1 MPGKKIRNT
10 KILSFITV
18 ILVFIMGLISIYSLN
33 RLEKSIVDSLHTKD
47 ILQTSDELFNSIIE
61 TESSLRAFL
70 LSRNESYRNKY
81 LFHKERIPRLLDSLK
96 RMTTD
101 NPMQQKNLKDLSITI
116 KERIIMFDDAYD
128 YSNQFGN
135 ISGYMANNR
144 IQQAVNI
151 SDRIKAQIAVVNNG
165 EQEILKDR
173 TEGLFRYLNLLPGF
187 FIFIALI
194 SFGTAGLAFYSIY
207 QYNTAQKISDRQIAA
222 YQNQLKEQIQRLNV
236 SNDELAQFAYV
247 ASHDLQE
254 PLRKIT
260 AFSELLIEQYKPQLQ
275 GEGELYLQR
284 ISGSAGRMR
293 NLITDLLNYSRV
305 SRANAI
311 EDIDLNLAYH
321 QVKDDLEILINEK
334 KAQLTA
340 DTLPTVKGD
349 LSEFRQ
355 LFQNLLTNALKFS
368 RADRPPLINIRAE
381 PANSDDLRKLPDR
394 RPELQYLA
402 IRFEDNGI
410 GFEPEYAEKIFVIF
424 QRLHGRDSYEGTGI
438 GLAICKKIAEKY
450 GGTIYAQ
457 SHSGQGAVFH
467 VILPKA

>member
-18 ILVFIMGLISIYSLN
+18 ILVFVMGLISIYSLN

-47 ILQTSDELFNSIIE
+47 ILQTSDELYNSIIE
-61 TESSLRAFL
+61 TESSLRGFL
-70 LSRNESYRNKY
+70 LSRSESYRERY
-81 LFHKERIPRLLDSLK
+81 LFHKDRIPRLLDSLK
-96 RMTTD
+96 SMTTD
-101 NPMQQKNLKDLSITI
+101 NPMQQKNLKDLSLTI
-116 KERIIMFDDAYD
+116 KERVIMFDDAFA

-135 ISGYMANNR
+135 MSGYMANNR
-144 IQQAVNI
+144 IQQAVDV
-151 SDRIKAQIAVVNNG
+151 SDKIKAQIAVVNNG
-165 EQEILKDR
+165 EQVILKDR
-173 TEGLFRYLNLLPGF
+173 TTGLFRYLNLLPGF
-187 FIFIALI
+187 FIFLALI

-260 AFSELLIEQYKPQLQ
+260 AFSDLLLEQYKSQLQ
-275 GEGELYLQR
+275 GDGELYLQR

-311 EDIDLNLAYH
+311 EEIDLNLVYS
-321 QVKDDLEILINEK
+321 QVKDDLEILIKEK
-334 KAQLTA
+334 KAVLKA
-340 DTLPTVKGD
+340 GNLPVVKGD

-368 RADRPPLINIRAE
+368 KSNEPPSIQIQAE
-381 PANSDDLRKLPDR
+381 PATDEDTWRLPEK
-394 RPELQYLA
+394 RPGLHYLA
-402 IRFEDNGI
+402 IRFIDNGI
-410 GFEPEYAEKIFVIF
+410 GFEPEYADKIFVIF

-450 GGTIYAQ
+450 GGTIYAT
-457 SHSGQGAVFH
+457 STPGQGASFT
-467 VILPKA
+467 VILPEA

>member
-18 ILVFIMGLISIYSLN
+18 ILVFVMGLISIYSLN

-47 ILQTSDELFNSIIE
+47 ILQTSDELYNSIIE
-61 TESSLRAFL
+61 TESSLRGFL
-70 LSRNESYRNKY
+70 LSRSESYRERY
-81 LFHKERIPRLLDSLK
+81 LFHKDRIPRLLDSLK
-96 RMTTD
+96 SMTTD
-101 NPMQQKNLKDLSITI
+101 NPMQQKNLKDLSLTI
-116 KERIIMFDDAYD
+116 KERVIMFEDAFA

-135 ISGYMANNR
+135 MSGYMANNR
-144 IQQAVNI
+144 IQQAVDV
-151 SDRIKAQIAVVNNG
+151 SDKIKAQIAVVNNG
-165 EQEILKDR
+165 EQVILKDR
-173 TEGLFRYLNLLPGF
+173 TTGLFRYLNLLPGF
-187 FIFIALI
+187 FIFLALI

-260 AFSELLIEQYKPQLQ
+260 AFSDLLLEQYKSQLQ
-275 GEGELYLQR
+275 GDGELYLQR

-311 EDIDLNLAYH
+311 EEIDLNLVYS
-321 QVKDDLEILINEK
+321 QVKDDLEILIKEK
-334 KAQLTA
+334 KAVMKA
-340 DTLPTVKGD
+340 GDLPVVKGD

-368 RADRPPLINIRAE
+368 KNDEPPSIQILAE
-381 PANSDDLRKLPDR
+381 PATDEDTWRLPEK
-394 RPELQYLA
+394 RPGLHYLV
-402 IRFEDNGI
+402 IRFIDNGI
-410 GFEPEYAEKIFVIF
+410 GFEPEYADKIFVIF

-450 GGTIYAQ
+450 GGTIYAT
-457 SHSGQGAVFH
+457 STPGQGATFT
-467 VILPKA
+467 VILPEA

>member
-18 ILVFIMGLISIYSLN
+18 ILVFVMGLISIYSLN

-47 ILQTSDELFNSIIE
+47 ILQTSDELYNSIIE
-61 TESSLRAFL
+61 TESSLRGFL
-70 LSRNESYRNKY
+70 LSRSESYRERY
-81 LFHKERIPRLLDSLK
+81 LFHKDRIPRLLDSLK
-96 RMTTD
+96 NMTTD
-101 NPMQQKNLKDLSITI
+101 NPMQQKNLKDLSLTI
-116 KERIIMFDDAYD
+116 KERVIMFEDAFA

-135 ISGYMANNR
+135 MSGYMANNR
-144 IQQAVNI
+144 IQQAVDV
-151 SDRIKAQIAVVNNG
+151 SDKIKAQIAVVNNG
-165 EQEILKDR
+165 EQVILKDR
-173 TEGLFRYLNLLPGF
+173 TTGLFRYLNLLPGF
-187 FIFIALI
+187 FIFLALI

-260 AFSELLIEQYKPQLQ
+260 AFSDLLLEQYKSQLQ
-275 GEGELYLQR
+275 GDGELYLQR

-311 EDIDLNLAYH
+311 EEIDLNLVYS
-321 QVKDDLEILINEK
+321 QVKDDLEILIKEK
-334 KAQLTA
+334 KAVMKA
-340 DTLPTVKGD
+340 GDLPVVKGD

-368 RADRPPLINIRAE
+368 KNDEPPSIQIQAE
-381 PANSDDLRKLPDR
+381 PATDEDTWRLPEK
-394 RPELQYLA
+394 RPGLHYLV
-402 IRFEDNGI
+402 IRFIDNGI
-410 GFEPEYAEKIFVIF
+410 GFEPEYADKIFVIF

-450 GGTIYAQ
+450 GGTIYAT
-457 SHSGQGAVFH
+457 STPGQGATFT
-467 VILPKA
+467 VILPEA

>member
-18 ILVFIMGLISIYSLN
+18 ILVFVMGLISIYSLN

-47 ILQTSDELFNSIIE
+47 ILQTSDELYNSIIE
-61 TESSLRAFL
+61 TESSLRGFL
-70 LSRNESYRNKY
+70 LSRSESYRERY
-81 LFHKERIPRLLDSLK
+81 LFHKDRIPRLLDSLK
-96 RMTTD
+96 SMTTD
-101 NPMQQKNLKDLSITI
+101 NPMQQKNLKDLSLTI
-116 KERIIMFDDAYD
+116 KERVIMFEDAFA

-135 ISGYMANNR
+135 MSGYMANNR
-144 IQQAVNI
+144 IQQAVDV
-151 SDRIKAQIAVVNNG
+151 SDKIKAQIAVVNNG
-165 EQEILKDR
+165 EQVILKDR
-173 TEGLFRYLNLLPGF
+173 TTGLFRYLNLLPGF
-187 FIFIALI
+187 FIFLALI

-260 AFSELLIEQYKPQLQ
+260 AFSDLLLEQYKSQLQ
-275 GEGELYLQR
+275 GDGELYLQR

-311 EDIDLNLAYH
+311 EEIDLNLVYS
-321 QVKDDLEILINEK
+321 QVKDDLEILIKEK
-334 KAQLTA
+334 KAVMKA
-340 DTLPTVKGD
+340 GDLPVVKGD

-368 RADRPPLINIRAE
+368 KSDEPPSIQILAE
-381 PANSDDLRKLPDR
+381 PATDEDTWRLPEK
-394 RPELQYLA
+394 RPGLHYLA
-402 IRFEDNGI
+402 IRFIDNGI
-410 GFEPEYAEKIFVIF
+410 GFEPEYADKIFVIF

-450 GGTIYAQ
+450 GGTIYAT
-457 SHSGQGAVFH
+457 STPGQGATFT
-467 VILPKA
+467 VILPEA

>member
-18 ILVFIMGLISIYSLN
+18 ILVFVMGLISIYSLN

-47 ILQTSDELFNSIIE
+47 ILQTSDELYNSIIE
-61 TESSLRAFL
+61 TESSLRGFL
-70 LSRNESYRNKY
+70 LSRSESYRERY
-81 LFHKERIPRLLDSLK
+81 LFHKDRIPRLLDSLK
-96 RMTTD
+96 SMTTD
-101 NPMQQKNLKDLSITI
+101 NPMQQKNLKDLSLTI
-116 KERIIMFDDAYD
+116 KERVIMFEDAFA

-135 ISGYMANNR
+135 MSGYMANNR
-144 IQQAVNI
+144 IQQAVDV
-151 SDRIKAQIAVVNNG
+151 SDKIKAQIAVVNNG
-165 EQEILKDR
+165 EQVILKDR
-173 TEGLFRYLNLLPGF
+173 TTGLFRYLNLLPGF
-187 FIFIALI
+187 FIFLALI

-260 AFSELLIEQYKPQLQ
+260 AFSDLLLEQYKSQLQ
-275 GEGELYLQR
+275 GDGELYLQR

-311 EDIDLNLAYH
+311 EEIDLNLVYS
-321 QVKDDLEILINEK
+321 QVKDDLEILIKEK
-334 KAQLTA
+334 KAVMKA
-340 DTLPTVKGD
+340 GDLPVVKGD

-368 RADRPPLINIRAE
+368 KSDQPPSIQIQAE
-381 PANSDDLRKLPDR
+381 PATDEDTWRLPEK
-394 RPELQYLA
+394 RPGLHYLV
-402 IRFEDNGI
+402 IRFIDNGI
-410 GFEPEYAEKIFVIF
+410 GFEPEYADKIFVIF

-450 GGTIYAQ
+450 GGTIYAT
-457 SHSGQGAVFH
+457 STPGQGATFT
-467 VILPKA
+467 VILPEA

>member
-1 MPGKKIRNT
+1 MPGKRIRNT

-47 ILQTSDELFNSIIE
+47 ILQASDELYNSIIE
-61 TESSLRAFL
+61 TESSLRGFL
-70 LSRNESYRNKY
+70 LSRNDSYQSRY
-81 LFHKERIPRLLDSLK
+81 LFHKDRIPRLLDSLK

-101 NPMQQKNLKDLSITI
+101 NPMQQKNLRDLSITI
-116 KERIIMFDDAYD
+116 KERIIMFEDAYA
-128 YSNQFGN
+128 YSNQFGDMT
-135 ISGYMANNR
+135 GYMANNR
-144 IQQAVNI
+144 IQQAVDV

-173 TEGLFRYLNLLPGF
+173 TKGLFRYLTLLPGF

-260 AFSELLIEQYKPQLQ
+260 AFSELLNEQYKSTLQ
-275 GEGELYLQR
+275 GEGQLYLQR

-311 EDIDLNLAYH
+311 EDIDLNVAYN

-334 KAQLTA
+334 KAVLTS
-340 DTLPTVKGD
+340 DMLPVVKGD
-349 LSEFRQ
+349 LSEYRQ

-368 RADRPPLINIRAE
+368 KDNQAPIINIKVEA
-381 PANSDDLRKLPDR
+381 ANTEDLRKLPDR
-394 RPELQYLA
+394 RSELQYLA

-410 GFEPEYAEKIFVIF
+410 GFEPEYADKIFVIF
-424 QRLHGRDSYEGTGI
+424 KRLHGRDSYEGTGI
-438 GLAICKKIAEKY
+438 GLAICKKITEKY

-457 SHSGQGAVFH
+457 SNPGNGAVFH